1 MPPVLLRAA
10 CRAAKQ
16 CRHAPRS
23 SHRSRFLSSLRFV
36 LLRMD
41 IYIPPRPS
49 AVVFP
54 SFQGRGLTPDIRGG
68 LPLKMVSTSFDFD
81 QAQFDAARE
90 KMKACPPMEA
100 SRLDFKGAA
109 GTSSAP

>member
-1 MPPVLLRAA
+1 MSSMLLRAA
-10 CRAAKQ
+10 RPEDSM
-16 CRHAPRS
+16 RHALLTPLIS
-23 SHRSRFLSSLRFV
+23 SVRLEMNFSSLLVRCH
-36 LLRMD
+36 
-41 IYIPPRPS
+41 
-49 AVVFP
+49 FP
-54 SFQGRGLTPDIRGG
+54 AFQGRGLTPDIRGG

-109 GTSSAP
+109 GTASTP